1 MFFFV
6 FLPAFLRPPPPTPPP
21 MPLWPCRVAVPC
33 GRVLCALLAIFAL
46 IGALSTAAWTVVCSQ
61 RGPRG
66 PRAHSQ
72 RGPPT
77 GSLQVSAEAAA
88 QPADPG
94 HGHGSADGSDG
105 DNDTVDVR
113 GLPIRCFRSLNAA
126 KGEKGILDL
135 A

>member
-1 MFFFV
+1 MWPVRAARHFRADWGTFDGGVDGGV
-6 FLPAFLRPPPPTPPP
+6 FATGATVDTTHHTP
-21 MPLWPCRVAVPC
+21 
-33 GRVLCALLAIFAL
+33 
-46 IGALSTAAWTVVCSQ
+46 
-61 RGPRG
+61 
-66 PRAHSQ
+66 H
-72 RGPPT
+72 T